1 MCWARRSC
9 AVDGHAHTRL
19 SQGPAAPSS
28 QRDRCHGDGAGSV
41 ADDGLE
47 VRSRWVVGGSFG
59 DQRPSANSA
68 RGAESWFSGSVY
80 FCQSSQPSTAHRPL
94 IRLQAQAA
102 RTAEKTWRLWCPLNR
117 CLVYLKAFRWEPRRF
132 HGGARPPPHG
142 NSCQT
147 GICVIP
153 KTHFSTGTP
162 SFL

>member
-1 MCWARRSC
+1 MTDVTVTVRA
-9 AVDGHAHTRL
+9 L
-19 SQGPAAPSS
+19 SLTMAL
-28 QRDRCHGDGAGSV
+28 RCVPGV
-41 ADDGLE
+41 
-47 VRSRWVVGGSFG
+47 WVVGGSFG

-153 KTHFSTGTP
+153 KTRVIFQLVPLPFSDFISDFTLNTF
-162 SFL
+162 SS